1 MFVVP
6 PEVACTAKDQLPAVV
21 GVPVIA
27 PLTASVAQEGSGVP
41 VSTAN
46 VADVV
51 PLGTIVAE

>member
-6 PEVACTAKDQLPAVV
+6 PEVACTVNDQLPAVV

-27 PLTASVAQEGSGVP
+27 PLTASAAHVGSGVP
-41 VSTAN
+41 GSTAN
-46 VADVV
+46 VADSV